1 MGSVVDLLRGGRRVL
16 RLYVTGD
23 TLFRPYL
30 REVRERAPGI
40 DAMVTHLGGTR
51 VLGVLATM
59 DGAQGADLLELV
71 DARTVVPVH
80 HDDYGV
86 FRSPR
91 SDFEA
96 EVHRRGLA
104 DRLRLVERGQTLTL

>member
-1 MGSVVDLLRGGRRVL
+1 MSPPGPAS
-16 RLYVTGD
+16 
-23 TLFRPYL
+23 TL
-30 REVRERAPGI
+30 
-40 DAMVTHLGGTR
+40 T
-51 VLGVLATM
+51 GVLVSM
-59 DGAQGADLLELV
+59 DGAQGADLLEPV

-96 EVHRRGLA
+96 EVHRPGLT
-104 DRLRLVERGQTLTL
+104 DRLRLVERGETLTL